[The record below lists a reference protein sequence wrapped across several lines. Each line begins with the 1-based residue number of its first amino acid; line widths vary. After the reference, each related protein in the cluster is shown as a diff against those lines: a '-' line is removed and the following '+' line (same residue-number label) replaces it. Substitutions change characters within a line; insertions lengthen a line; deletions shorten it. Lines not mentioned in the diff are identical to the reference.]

1 MAGRGDG
8 FVLRLTRIV
17 HPFRDE
23 IVNDPA
29 RILTIG
35 HSNHSF
41 EDFAAL
47 IRRHRVTVVADV
59 RSVPYSRRHPQFNR
73 RALEARLAEE
83 SVRYLF
89 LGAELGA
96 RTPDPACYD
105 SEGKVL
111 FHRLAQTGLFLRGI
125 ARVLEEAAHCRL
137 ALLCAERDPANC
149 HRAIL
154 VAPALRKR
162 RASVTHILADGGLVS
177 QEEVLDRL
185 CAASGMPPRDMFRTR
200 EEQREEALARRAR
213 EIAWTD
219 PARARATG

>member
-1 MAGRGDG
+1 MVRRGSRPDA
-8 FVLRLTRIV
+8 
-17 HPFRDE
+17 
-23 IVNDPA
+23 PA
-29 RILTIG
+29 VLTIG
-35 HSNHSF
+35 HSNHPIGAF
-41 EDFAAL
+41 LALLGQHRAAA
-47 IRRHRVTVVADV
+47 VADV
-59 RSVPYSRRHPQFNR
+59 RSVPYSRRYPQFNR
-73 RALEARLAEE
+73 RPLERSLREHG
-83 SVRYLF
+83 VRYLF

-96 RTPDPACYD
+96 RSPDPDCYD
-105 SEGKVL
+105 EEGRVQ
-111 FHRLAQTGLFLRGI
+111 FVRLAQTGLFLRGI
-125 ARVLEEAAHCRL
+125 ARVLEEAAHSRL

>member
-1 MAGRGDG
+1 MKK
-8 FVLRLTRIV
+8 
-17 HPFRDE
+17 
-23 IVNDPA
+23 VNEPP
-29 RILTIG
+29 RILTVG

-41 EDFAAL
+41 DGFAAL
-47 IRRHRVTVVADV
+47 LHRHRVTAVADV

-73 RALEARLAEE
+73 RPLDQSLGEHGIG
-83 SVRYLF
+83 YLF

-105 SEGKVL
+105 DEGKVV
-111 FHRLAQTGLFLRGI
+111 FSRLAATGVFLRGI
-125 ARVLEEAAHCRL
+125 ERVLKTAAKSRL
-137 ALLCAERDPANC
+137 ALLCAERDPVGC
-149 HRAIL
+149 HRTIL
-154 VAPALRKR
+154 VAPALVARG
-162 RASVTHILADGGLVS
+162 APVTHILAGGGLVS

-219 PARARATG
+219 PARARATE